1 MTDDGQ
7 LLQQYTRER
16 SESAFGEL
24 VSRHVDL
31 VYSAAVRVAGGD
43 RHLAQDVTQG
53 VFMDLARKASRLP
66 RDVLLAG
73 WLYRHTCLVA
83 ANAVRTERRRKTREQ
98 VAMEMTALDDN
109 TEPPWEQIAPHLDEG
124 LNQLS
129 VMDRDAIVLRFLK
142 RQDLRTV
149 GAALGISE
157 DAAQKRVSRALEKLR
172 GVLSRRGAALTA
184 TGLASVLT
192 AEAMTAAPAGLAV
205 SATAASLAAAAG
217 TGTAL
222 TLLKLMATTKLK
234 TGLAGA
240 IVVTSVVT
248 PLLVQQR
255 AHARLRDQDEG
266 LRQRAVRLANLSV
279 ENQQLSNLLAQANG
293 SPSLSKDQ
301 LSELFRLRGEVGRL
315 QKDVQELSQAKTAAP
330 LSRTDS
336 LASMAEFYS
345 EQVRRL
351 KELLE
356 TNPSEK
362 IPELQFL
369 AESDW
374 LWLAGRN
381 VPDTED
387 GHRLAMRMARLKAE
401 LIFVTDLLDPALKRY
416 VRDNNG
422 RFPSE
427 ISQLKSYFKTPV
439 DDAVLE
445 RWVVLHKDRLR
456 SELQTRLDE
465 DWYITQKAPVD
476 ATQDKRILRGL
487 KRMHMPGYGP
497 ADMGETVH

>member
-24 VSRHVDL
+24 VSRHIDL

-53 VFMDLARKASRLP
+53 VFMDLARKAPRLP

-98 VAMEMTALDDN
+98 IAMEITALDDN

-129 VMDRDAIVLRFLK
+129 VTDRDAIVLRFLK

-172 GVLSRRGAALTA
+172 SVLSRRGAALTA

-192 AEAMTAAPAGLAV
+192 AEAVTAAPARLAV

-234 TGLAGA
+234 TGIAGA

-266 LRQRAVRLANLSV
+266 LRQRAVRLANLSA

-301 LSELFRLRGEVGRL
+301 LSELLRLRGEVGRL
-315 QKDVQELSQAKTAAP
+315 QRDVQELSQAKTAAP
-330 LSRTDS
+330 LSRTDM

-345 EQVRRL
+345 ERASHL
-351 KELLE
+351 KQLLE
-356 TNPSEK
+356 TNASEK

-369 AESDW
+369 GESDW
-374 LWLAGRN
+374 LQLA
-381 VPDTED
+381 VTDMPDTED
-387 GHRLAMRMARLKAE
+387 GRRSVMRWARLTAE
-401 LIFVTDLLDPALKRY
+401 QHFVNDLLEPALQQY
-416 VRDNNG
+416 ARDNNG
-422 RFPSE
+422 QFPGE
-427 ISQLKSYFKTPV
+427 VSQLKPYFKTPV
-439 DDAVLE
+439 VDAILE
-445 RWVVLHKDRLR
+445 RWVVLHKGHLDGK
-456 SELQTRLDE
+456 LQAQLDE

-476 ATQDKRILRGL
+476 STPDKRILRGL
-487 KRMHMPGYGP
+487 KKTHWHGYGP
-497 ADMGETVH
+497 ADIGETVR